1 MFEVYDA
8 GAEAD
13 DQREDNSGMFL
24 SVGDLM
30 SGLLMVFA
38 LLFIAVQLQVQHL
51 EQELQAKMEE
61 LRRFEE
67 AFDKLPLV
75 ILAAVE
81 EKLGGENVKVDP
93 KTGDVSIGDRI
104 LFDENSALLRE
115 EGKTFLREFIP
126 IYSQIIFSEPEFDQ
140 QIAYVVVEG
149 HTSSAGTDEANLAL
163 SLNRALAVS
172 NFIFSEEMNFPS
184 RNQFRAKVLSAG
196 RGEVDARQDIDDPSD
211 RRVLF
216 RFQFRRQD
224 FRELTQQGE
233 EFENRVQENQS

>member
-24 SVGDLM
+24 SVGDLI

-81 EKLGGENVKVDP
+81 EKLDP
-93 KTGDVSIGDRI
+93 G
-104 LFDENSALLRE
+104 
-115 EGKTFLREFIP
+115 
-126 IYSQIIFSEPEFDQ
+126 
-140 QIAYVVVEG
+140 
-149 HTSSAGTDEANLAL
+149 SSPG
-163 SLNRALAVS
+163 
-172 NFIFSEEMNFPS
+172 
-184 RNQFRAKVLSAG
+184 
-196 RGEVDARQDIDDPSD
+196 
-211 RRVLF
+211 
-216 RFQFRRQD
+216 
-224 FRELTQQGE
+224 
-233 EFENRVQENQS
+233 